1 MFEKLIE
8 KFWDSTPARI
18 AGFEAKLE
26 AAQSPG
32 APEREE
38 LVGLLHM
45 LKGEA
50 QMLRIELAAPL
61 LTATHQLMKYLTVHQ
76 AVTDETK
83 NLLLDAFRTLDQLC
97 AGRGEASG
105 AEESVRRV
113 EDAAERVLIT
123 SDRPPEMS

>member
-8 KFWDSTPARI
+8 KFWDSTPGRI
-18 AGFEAKLE
+18 KGYEEKIE
-26 AAQSPG
+26 AAKSPG

-50 QMLRIELAAPL
+50 QMLRIDLAAPL
-61 LTATHQLMKYLTVHQ
+61 LTATHQMMKYAPIDKPMSDDSKVLLT
-76 AVTDETK
+76 
-83 NLLLDAFRTLDQLC
+83 DAFSTLDGLC

-105 AEESVRRV
+105 AEVTVRKL

-123 SDRPPEMS
+123 SDLPPRMD